1 MSNNQSASGPTLQFL
16 GAAGTVT
23 GSKYLLRA
31 NGQQILIDCGLFQGP
46 KRLRQRNLDE
56 CPFVPAEIDAV
67 VLTHAHIDHTG
78 YLPLLT
84 RKGFRGPVIC
94 TPATRSL
101 LKIMLPDSAHL
112 QEEEAKF
119 LNRRS
124 KNKGETAEPLYTGQD
139 AQQTL
144 GLIRTHSYDATFA
157 VTDHVTA
164 HFRRAGHILGSANI
178 EMTISGE
185 ETITLAISGDIGRWG
200 RPMIRDPESIRHA
213 DVLLVEST
221 YGNRLHPDGDSNE
234 TLARVINESVERG
247 GALLIPAFAVGRT
260 QEIIWRIRELE
271 DQNQIPQL
279 PVYVDSPMATST
291 TDIFCDHPEDH
302 DIDMKLLMDEHRC
315 PLCCK
320 KYEFTKTPQES
331 KALNN
336 IKGPLIIIAASGMAT
351 GGRIVHH
358 LKHRLPS
365 EKTTVLLVG
374 FQAYGTRG
382 RMLQDGVESMR
393 IYGETLPVMAKIEM
407 LHGLS
412 GHADQNELLRW
423 LGGFE
428 SPPKQTFIVHGE
440 AEPAET
446 LANILIDD
454 WGWNASVAQDNATVN
469 LSEVGMKTPKSTF
482 LSNVEFESQPIDT
495 DQ

>member
-1 MSNNQSASGPTLQFL
+1 MSVNNATDDPTLQFL

-31 NGQQILIDCGLFQGP
+31 NGQQVLIDCGLFQGP
-46 KRLRQRNLDE
+46 KKLRNRNRSE
-56 CPFVPAEIDAV
+56 CPFEPSKIDAV
-67 VLTHAHIDHTG
+67 VLTHAHIDHCG

-84 RKGFRGPVIC
+84 KRGFQGSVFC
-94 TPATRSL
+94 TPATKSL
-101 LKIMLPDSAHL
+101 LNILLPDSAHL
-112 QEEEAKF
+112 QEEEAAF
-119 LNRRS
+119 LNRR
-124 KNKGETAEPLYTGQD
+124 NKRTGGALAEPLYTGND

-144 GLIRTHSYDATFA
+144 KLVTTQTYDQTFRVA
-157 VTDHVTA
+157 DGVTA

-178 EMTISGE
+178 EFTIGK
-185 ETITLAISGDIGRWG
+185 ETPIKLAVSGDLGRWG
-200 RPMIRDPESIRHA
+200 RPMIRDPEFITSA

-221 YGNRLHPDGDSNE
+221 YGNRLHPSGDSNE
-234 TLARVINESVERG
+234 TLARVINESVARG
-247 GALLIPAFAVGRT
+247 GALLIPSFAVGRT

-271 DQNQIPQL
+271 NAKAIPKL
-279 PVYVDSPMATST
+279 PVYIDSPMATSA

-336 IKGPLIIIAASGMAT
+336 IKGPVIIIAASGMAT

-365 EKTTVLLVG
+365 AKTTVLLVG
-374 FQAYGTRG
+374 FQAFGTRG
-382 RMLQDGVESMR
+382 RMLQDGNEKIR
-393 IYGETLPVMAKIEM
+393 IYGQDVEVNATIET

-412 GHADQNELLRW
+412 AHADQSELLRW
-423 LGGFE
+423 LKGFE
-428 SPPKQTFIVHGE
+428 SPPRQTYIVHGE
-440 AEPAET
+440 ADAANT
-446 LANILIDD
+446 LAKILGDD
-454 WGWNASVAQDNATVN
+454 WDWEVNVAEDGAVVN
-469 LSEVGMKTPKSTF
+469 LTELAARRLKSRF
-482 LSNVEFESQPIDT
+482 LSSIEFES
-495 DQ
+495 